1 MLHNCI
7 CLCSIFVFVLHICI
21 CMCCIIV
28 FVLQLTGQ
36 SIPVTVSNLVSS
48 LQTPLPQ
55 SSFLSQVTNPEKY
68 ILVYFLFVYFVFVFL
83 IFSKIMFWIPGAD
96 DDEPAPRDHPLLPH
110 LPALPP
116 LHALRA
122 SQHWASP
129 NQPRQPGAWA
139 WKVTWI
145 IFFKMMMIA
154 RVKIVIR

>member
-68 ILVYFLFVYFVFVFL
+68 ILVYFVFKYFVFVFL
-83 IFSKIMFWIPGAD
+83 IFSKIIFGFQVPTTTS
-96 DDEPAPRDHPLLPH
+96 
-110 LPALPP
+110 LPP
-116 LHALRA
+116 VTTLSSLI
-122 SQHWASP
+122 SLPSLPSMPLELPNIGPPQTSP
-129 NQPRQPGAWA
+129 VNLELGPG
-139 WKVTWI
+139 
-145 IFFKMMMIA
+145 
-154 RVKIVIR
+154 R